1 MRQEKSDMFVLVG
14 KTLNGS
20 QALFPQQE
28 TFEQWEGVARE
39 LGFVSAIRGHLEGV
53 VDDHNCTRF
62 ILPGINRGI
71 AERVVYAECGRPME
85 MYLLC

>member
-1 MRQEKSDMFVLVG
+1 MDHKLYFRNKKPSS
-14 KTLNGS
+14 NGRAS
-20 QALFPQQE
+20 L
-28 TFEQWEGVARE
+28 RE